1 MTIMNRKLIIFIV
14 CLSGTILSI
23 ILSWIY
29 FKFSYFE
36 PDTVSYLFQAKI
48 FERGK
53 LCYPAPHEYGF
64 SSSPHI
70 NILNGKWYS
79 KYPFGNAFMLM
90 FGEFFNAPW
99 IIPAIVTGLA
109 LFLLYLIVL
118 KSYNKTVA
126 LIAIILGLV
135 SPATL
140 GMGCNWFSESVSRF
154 YLAIYVLGLIMT
166 LKNVNLINS
175 YCRSYSKSSNSR
187 SSKKFPNNIINAIK
201 KRKSWLLP
209 VASGF
214 SLGYAFNT
222 RPMPAIA
229 FGTSGAIMAIYW
241 ITRANIKQISNLKA
255 LKKMRVFISNDDFQL
270 NRIFIN
276 RMLIFLL
283 PFVFMIILCMAWNF
297 YFTGNPL
304 KFTHNI
310 AQPYD
315 KIGFGK
321 RMESYEPDLNNAF
334 VFTPKWAVERIWR
347 HTIPCISFNTL
358 GWGYYRPNILRSF
371 HSYTDSIV
379 AGIIAK
385 SPNDN
390 NWVILKLWG
399 HSDGTGVIQFQTR
412 NDQSSPGLTGSAQG
426 FSCSNGK
433 TEISMRIVKQG
444 DQYFGYFKTDKDW
457 IKVGP
462 TNIPLKPP
470 YEVGIFAGVNP
481 SSGNMDIKYS
491 FFKVNSDSN
500 GMLVSDEFKGQLKDP
515 WKWYLKP
522 KKWEITKSGLN
533 IKADTNRNIFADDQA
548 NRLYQVTY
556 SDNFDIETHFIANW
570 QSNERFL
577 TIRIIPL
584 AFPIILMLIPLFHQ
598 SRNRYDFFF
607 FSFLIFN
614 LALYFFFYFEGS
626 TWGVTPV
633 NARYYTECTLLGI
646 IPLVARGMFIT
657 YGWIRKIPTKIPI
670 IVVVILLLILTIN
683 TVYTYIYIA
692 KPYQNWSDVYQ
703 KLPRIVKHQGLNNA
717 VIFIPYTRDAPL
729 GDYPFKNLQEA
740 DIVYFRLGPNK
751 PWGLNN
757 SDWHK
762 VYEQY
767 FKGKNAF
774 IYESGKLNQLF
785 ID

>member
-1 MTIMNRKLIIFIV
+1 VVMNRKIIILTI
-14 CLSGTILSI
+14 CLLGTVLSI

-53 LCYPAPHEYGF
+53 LCYPAPPEYGF

-99 IIPAIVTGLA
+99 IIPAIATGLA
-109 LFLLYLIVL
+109 LLFLYLIVL
-118 KSYNKTVA
+118 KSYNKTIA
-126 LIAIILGLV
+126 LIAIILGLI

-154 YLAIYVLGLIMT
+154 YLAIYVLCLIMT
-166 LKNVNLINS
+166 LKNINPVNNTYKS
-175 YCRSYSKSSNSR
+175 YYRSPKR
-187 SSKKFPNNIINAIK
+187 FPQSIISALR
-201 KRKSWLLP
+201 KRKNWLLP
-209 VASGF
+209 IASGF

-229 FGTSGAIMAIYW
+229 FGVAGAIMAIYW
-241 ITRANIKQISNLKA
+241 ITKLNIKQMINLKT
-255 LKKMRVFISNDDFQL
+255 LRKMNVYIPSREFSINGVFL
-270 NRIFIN
+270 N

-283 PFVFMIILCMAWNF
+283 PFAFMMVLCMAWNY
-297 YFTGNPL
+297 YFTGSPL
-304 KFTHNI
+304 KFTHNV

-321 RMESYEPDLNNAF
+321 RMESYEPNLDNAF
-334 VFTPKWAVERIWR
+334 VFTPKWAIERIWR

-358 GWGYYRPNILRSF
+358 GWGYYRPNILQSF
-371 HSYTDSIV
+371 HTYTDSV
-379 AGIIAK
+379 VVGLIAK
-385 SPNDN
+385 SPTDN

-426 FSCSNGK
+426 FSCSYGK
-433 TEISMRIVKQG
+433 AELSMRIVKHG
-444 DQYFGYFKTDKDW
+444 DQYFGYFKTGKDW
-457 IKVGP
+457 IEVGP
-462 TNIPLKPP
+462 TNISLKPP

-481 SSGNMDIKYS
+481 NSGNLDIKYD

-500 GMLVSDEFKGQLKDP
+500 GTLVSDEFKGQLKEV
-515 WKWYLKP
+515 WKWYLEP
-522 KKWEITKSGLN
+522 KKWEITGSGLN
-533 IKADTNRNIFADDQA
+533 VKADTNRNIFADDQA
-548 NRLYQVTY
+548 NRLYQVT
-556 SDNFDIETHFIANW
+556 SANDFDIETHFSANW
-570 QSNERFL
+570 QSHERFL
-577 TIRIIPL
+577 TIRVIPL
-584 AFPIILMLIPLFHQ
+584 AFPIILMLIPLFHP
-598 SRNRYDFFF
+598 SRNRFDFFF

-646 IPLVARGMFIT
+646 IPLVARGMFIV

-670 IVVVILLLILTIN
+670 VIISILLLILTIN
-683 TVYTYIYIA
+683 TVYTYVYIA

-703 KLPRIVKHQGLNNA
+703 KLPRIVKQQDLHNA

-729 GDYPFKNLQEA
+729 SDYPFKSLNEA
-740 DIVYFRLGPNK
+740 DIVYFKLGPNK

-767 FKGKNAF
+767 FKGRQAY
-774 IYESGKLNQLF
+774 IYESGKLNPL
-785 ID
+785 IRY